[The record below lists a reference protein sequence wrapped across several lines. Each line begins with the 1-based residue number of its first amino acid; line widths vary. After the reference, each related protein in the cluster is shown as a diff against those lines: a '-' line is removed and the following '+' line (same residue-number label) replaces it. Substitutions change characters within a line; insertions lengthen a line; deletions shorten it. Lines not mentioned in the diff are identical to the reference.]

1 VASGPIEMSLHATLR
16 GVSFGERLQR
26 ALVSIGN
33 SSAWIEYTEN
43 PGEVRLVSYP
53 EDLTPSDTAAIARIL
68 VERPEELFTD
78 TPVWLG
84 KSRGVM
90 QLIVVL
96 ALLERRKDG
105 RER

>member
-1 VASGPIEMSLHATLR
+1 VTTGPIEMGLVAHLR
-16 GVSFGERLQR
+16 GASFAERLQR
-26 ALVSIGN
+26 ALLSIGN
-33 SSAWIEYTEN
+33 CSAYIEYTDI

-53 EDLTPSDTAAIARIL
+53 EDLTPADTAGIARWL

-78 TPVWLG
+78 APVWLG

-96 ALLERRKDG
+96 ALLERRKDR